1 MSKNFTDV
9 SVDPSV
15 KVIEEWINFP
25 EVEEYYTRT
34 WKAASDKP
42 IATVVFIHGFGEHVK
57 RYNH

>member
-1 MSKNFTDV
+1 
-9 SVDPSV
+9 PSV

-34 WKAASDKP
+34 WKAVSNKP